1 MAGKAGAGAHTDVL
15 CMACSDASCSFAAV
29 PLKRRAPGPFDV
41 VIDMKYC
48 GVCHR

>member
-1 MAGKAGAGAHTDVL
+1 MAGAHTPAL
-15 CMACSDASCSFAAV
+15 CMACSDASCNFAAT